1 MSDQMKALK
10 TENERLREA
19 LDAAAWNMQTLAT
32 DIRNPGQRALADR
45 WIAAAR
51 KALAPPQMEGANG

>member
-1 MSDQMKALK
+1 MPDPMEALK
-10 TENERLREA
+10 VENERLREV

-32 DIRNPGQRALADR
+32 DIRNPGQRALADK

-51 KALAPPQMEGANG
+51 AALTNGGDNA